1 MSKITD
7 GVVYSFSAF
16 LSLMLLNL
24 NTKASIKL
32 QSSDE
37 EIFEVDIKIVKEA
50 LIIWIMLEDLG
61 LIDEGND
68 DPVPL
73 QNVVQ

>member
-1 MSKITD
+1 ML
-7 GVVYSFSAF
+7 
-16 LSLMLLNL
+16 LSL
-24 NTKASIKL
+24 NTRASIKL

-50 LIIWIMLEDLG
+50 LIILIMLEDLG

-73 QNVVQ
+73 QNVMQWE